1 MVFDR
6 RFTADSPRYPAIRSN
21 RQKQS
26 DGLRPPLQDY
36 CVLLTRSF
44 LMVLGRVPPTPDLDQ
59 RPAISTTSAP
69 SIGQSGQ
76 PHALD

>member
-6 RFTADSPRYPAIRSN
+6 RCTADSHRYPPIRSN

-44 LMVLGRVPPTPDLDQ
+44 LMVLERERFP
-59 RPAISTTSAP
+59 SAP
-69 SIGQSGQ
+69 ETRSSGRCQ
-76 PHALD
+76 RHLRLEQNE

>member
-6 RFTADSPRYPAIRSN
+6 RFTADSPRDLAIRLEPQ
-21 RQKQS
+21 RLS

-44 LMVLGRVPPTPDLDQ
+44 LMVLGGLD
-59 RPAISTTSAP
+59 S
-69 SIGQSGQ
+69 
-76 PHALD
+76 

>member
-6 RFTADSPRYPAIRSN
+6 RFNAASPRYLGSASN
-21 RQKQS
+21 AQQQN

-44 LMVLGRVPPTPDLDQ
+44 LMVLGCGR
-59 RPAISTTSAP
+59 SAVQQVQFVD
-69 SIGQSGQ
+69 SAGKSSVEN
-76 PHALD
+76 HS

>member
-6 RFTADSPRYPAIRSN
+6 RCTADSHRYPPSRSN

-44 LMVLGRVPPTPDLDQ
+44 LMVLDGARVQPTLIRYTMAYTD
-59 RPAISTTSAP
+59 
-69 SIGQSGQ
+69 G
-76 PHALD
+76 